1 MSTIAEDM
9 TRLREEM
16 HTLRGSRKEFAE
28 CMRDT
33 VSEMRLGFREVNA
46 ARAKQSKA
54 ERSDFMSDHAA
65 MAKQSKAERS
75 DFVSDLK
82 QVAKQSKAERQ
93 ASVLELKQEVGDMRR
108 ELAAELKGAHEAWS
122 GQSAGASKADDG
134 PRPTPKRRK
143 RSSA

>member
-16 HTLRGSRKEFAE
+16 HTLRGSRREFAE
-28 CMRDT
+28 GMRDT
-33 VSEMRLGFREVNA
+33 VSEMRLGFREATA
-46 ARAKQSKA
+46 AR
-54 ERSDFMSDHAA
+54 
-65 MAKQSKAERS
+65 AKQSKAERS